1 MGGQS
6 YKFKFK
12 GDDELPA
19 TTAQLLL
26 ILIMELHLL
35 RMALK
40 HETKTTHFLLQLQIP
55 QDRDL

>member
-1 MGGQS
+1 MT
-6 YKFKFK
+6 

-19 TTAQLLL
+19 TTAQLLLLLLL

-40 HETKTTHFLLQLQIP
+40 HETKTTYFLLQLLQIP
-55 QDRDL
+55 QDKDL